1 MTTAAPSPDLLVL
14 PPLLLALPLPST
26 AVNGRWNK
34 WCVRYVPAATPA
46 RNTGN
51 KRSGDHDEPAGMVDD
66 AALDEAADRV
76 ERVGVRVADKRI
88 SFSVHFFSPHTRVS
102 QHRFIPLPTARD
114 TASGEKCSSVTG
126 CCQIVYS
133 GERGSLWGAHNTERP
148 TSCDLRPTRS
158 SLPAVFG
165 WTARRAR
172 LRAQDRGQRR
182 SRPCSPVDTCSA

>member
-1 MTTAAPSPDLLVL
+1 MTTAAPSPDLLL
-14 PPLLLALPLPST
+14 LLPLLLLAFPLPPP
-26 AVNGRWNK
+26 ALNGRWNK

-46 RNTGN
+46 KNTGN

-88 SFSVHFFSPHTRVS
+88 SFSVHFFLSPHTRVS

-133 GERGSLWGAHNTERP
+133 GERGSSLGGAHYR
-148 TSCDLRPTRS
+148 TSNQL
-158 SLPAVFG
+158 
-165 WTARRAR
+165 
-172 LRAQDRGQRR
+172 
-182 SRPCSPVDTCSA
+182 